1 MGAEQRS
8 APRHICTILSVLY
21 KEFRDRHFLVDAL
34 DGLGKHVGHGDVT
47 DLLAGG
53 DTGLGGMVSRN
64 TTSSMTL
71 SAMRWTAGPESRP

>member
-34 DGLGKHVGHGDVT
+34 DGLGKHVGHGEILDLVAGDASLGGHGIQEV
-47 DLLAGG
+47 DLL
-53 DTGLGGMVSRN
+53 
-64 TTSSMTL
+64 
-71 SAMRWTAGPESRP
+71 E